1 VSVGDTRVFFSVI
14 PDREAVSVVGLLGGN
29 RLQTYRA
36 RSGAEVALLQTGTV
50 PPDRMFRVAEEENRK
65 LTWGIRLGGVFLV
78 WIGIL
83 SILNPVL
90 MLFRWIPILGGI
102 VEFGL
107 SLVAFAIAAATS
119 GAVIA
124 YSWFRHRPNLSM
136 GIAIGALGIAG
147 IALLVRRLRRPVDAP
162 EAFRRV

>member
-1 VSVGDTRVFFSVI
+1 
-14 PDREAVSVVGLLGGN
+14 
-29 RLQTYRA
+29 
-36 RSGAEVALLQTGTV
+36 
-50 PPDRMFRVAEEENRK
+50 MFRVAEEDNRK
-65 LTWGIRLGGVFLV
+65 LTWGIRVGGFFFV

-83 SILNPVL
+83 GILNPVL
-90 MLFRWIPILGGI
+90 MLFRWIPILGGM

-124 YSWFRHRPNLSM
+124 YSWFRHRPNLSF

-147 IALLVRRLRRPVDAP
+147 LALLIRRLRQPDFAMPLWRA
-162 EAFRRV
+162 RRRGTIRNGARKMRDTPSFAGFPPQSRMPPGRIFTIPARERSSNRTFSSITTS